1 MFQGNVSI
9 VSKDG
14 KIYELTL
21 DEQKACEGPSDWH
34 GPGDPSSWLCAK
46 IFSAAKSKTNDR
58 DLAFELGAKALGI
71 PVEKLRSTV
80 EWHVNYMRW
89 HDGDDSYD
97 L

>member
-1 MFQGNVSI
+1 MFMADASI
-9 VSKDG
+9 ERDG
-14 KIYELTL
+14 KSYTLTL
-21 DEQKACEGPSDWH
+21 AEQKECEAPSDWH

-46 IFSAAKSKTNDR
+46 VFSAAKQKTNDR

-71 PVEKLRSTV
+71 GADKLRSAI
-80 EWHVNYMRW
+80 EWHVNYMRF